1 MAFQVAQMRSQQPF
15 GSVEERLVSRQRTIF
30 VTVGETVLPSIS
42 EIVLKII
49 FQVGLKV
56 WQHAKWM
63 MVSLLL
69 PQALQRLLGVLEGLY
84 LWK

>member
-49 FQVGLKV
+49 FQVGLMVK
-56 WQHAKWM
+56 QHA
-63 MVSLLL
+63 
-69 PQALQRLLGVLEGLY
+69 R
-84 LWK
+84 